1 MKIKKLV
8 APLFVL
14 AFALLALNAHATVLD
29 SMQTTGGWTVVTD
42 TIAAGL
48 ITTQSISYNSAARS
62 AVMLDYTLGGG
73 NWVTIQKEFSSVDLS
88 AGDALKF
95 SYKGTG
101 PLNNLKVKLIDADG
115 TIRTGFVGLTNQ
127 STWKSVVVN
136 FRTLTDTGTAYGYPY
151 ADAYLDL
158 IKIMKIEFVVE
169 KVNGGQGTIAIDNL
183 QLYIDNPADMHVD
196 NYDNLSGTN
205 RFGGASGIM
214 PSATEC
220 TESYVSSAAVPTHDG
235 SGGSVRIDFNV
246 SAVAPGWGGYW
257 TSMNAVNFS
266 STTHLS
272 FWVKGGNGGEKFK
285 IELRG
290 GGGAGHEV
298 RVNTYK
304 TLTTSWQNVIIPF
317 SDFTGIVTTGPA
329 STAPSVDQLSFVFER
344 SAGAPYT
351 GTVFIEGIHFLK
363 PGSTTTSSLVRTLDD
378 MSLAANWTTYIQTD
392 INGVL
397 LANPGTFSMENVTGS
412 DSSDQSHKAT
422 QVNFNLNDSEWLS
435 LQRGLSPNLVGTN
448 RFKIYY
454 MGTGTNNSEN
464 IEFFVTDKNN
474 TTYKRVFYAV
484 ANTYS
489 TASRSYIW
497 KTLEIPLSEMSLETT
512 GGSDGKMKD
521 LDLTGINSAALKI
534 SRSIGSSAVNSSG
547 VGTIYF
553 AGIDFVNEVTP
564 LIQNNG
570 AVLDN
575 MQLPYNP
582 ISPNGDGIKEKAMFS
597 YKLKEAAR
605 VKIEVF
611 STKGES
617 VWSYDAGDVNNTNQN
632 IIEWDASDKNG
643 QRVSNGIYIYKFTA
657 EGIASG
663 NTDTIKNLIGVIR

>member
-14 AFALLALNAHATVLD
+14 ALALLALNAHATVLD
-29 SMQTTGGWTVVTD
+29 SMQTTGGWTVETD

-48 ITTQSISYNSAARS
+48 ITTQSVSYNSTARS
-62 AVMLDYTLGGG
+62 AVALDYTLGGG
-73 NWVTIQKEFSSVDLS
+73 NWVTIQKEFSFVDLS

-101 PLNNLKVKLIDADG
+101 LSNNLKLKLIDADG
-115 TIRTGFVGLTNQ
+115 TIRAGFVGLTNQ
-127 STWKSVVVN
+127 STWKSVVIN

-158 IKIMKIEFVVE
+158 TKIMRIEFVIDR
-169 KVNGGQGTIAIDNL
+169 VNGGQGTITIDNL

-196 NYDNLSGTN
+196 NFDNLSGTN

-220 TESYVSSAAVPTHDG
+220 AASYVSSTTVSTHDG
-235 SGGSVRIDFNV
+235 SGGSLRLDFNV

-257 TSMNAVNFS
+257 TNMNAVNFS
-266 STTHLS
+266 SATHIS
-272 FWVKGGNGGEKFK
+272 FWIRGATGGEKFK

-290 GGGAGHEV
+290 GK
-298 RVNTYK
+298 VNLSAYK
-304 TLTTSWQNVIIPF
+304 TLSTSWQNVVIPF
-317 SDFTGIVTTGPA
+317 SDFIGIVTTGPA
-329 STAPSVDQLSFVFER
+329 PANPSADQLSFVFER
-344 SAGAPYT
+344 SAGTPYT
-351 GTVFIEGIHFLK
+351 GAVFIEGIHFLK
-363 PGSTTTSSLVRTLDD
+363 PGSTTAGSLVRTLDD
-378 MSLAANWTTYIQTD
+378 MSLVANWTTYVQTD
-392 INGVL
+392 NNGVL
-397 LANPGTFSMENVTGS
+397 LATPGTYSTENVTGS

-422 QVNFNLNDSEWLS
+422 QVNFNLNDSTWLS
-435 LQRGLSPNLVGTN
+435 LQRGLSPNLIGTN
-448 RFKIYY
+448 SFKIYY
-454 MGTGTNNSEN
+454 MGMGTNNSEN

-489 TASRSYIW
+489 TSSRSYIW
-497 KTLEIPLSEMSLETT
+497 KTLEIPLGEMSLETT

-521 LDLTGINSAALKI
+521 LDLSGINSVVLKV
-534 SRSIGSSAVNSSG
+534 SRSVGSSAVNSSG

-553 AGIDFVNEVTP
+553 AGIDFANEIKPV
-564 LIQNNG
+564 IQNNG

-575 MQLPYNP
+575 MQIPYNP
-582 ISPNGDGIKEKAMFS
+582 ISPNGDGIKEKAIFS
-597 YKLKEAAR
+597 YKLREFAR
-605 VKIEVF
+605 VKVEIF

-632 IIEWDASDKNG
+632 VIEWDATGKDG
-643 QRVSNGIYIYKFTA
+643 QRVSNGIYIYKFIA